1 MMSRAKFDVLGRRLA
16 SSWAKSPVL
25 LSMAALKVLLLPE
38 IFITF
43 RTFKVDYS
51 LLKQAGVVPVSEKV
65 SRALVTIEIIIQ
77 KALLS

>member
-1 MMSRAKFDVLGRRLA
+1 
-16 SSWAKSPVL
+16 
-25 LSMAALKVLLLPE
+25 MAALKVLLLPE